1 MRFKEYLKKYLEKNH
16 LSYVTFG
23 VKAGINPSVLSKIV
37 SFSDPI
43 EDKSLIEKFSKM
55 LNKSPEELEKEFPDD
70 VFYSKT
76 KEEKEKDKEKENE
89 KEKAKTPDEFYDE
102 LNKMIHQ
109 VPVDKLYE
117 LEIFIKAFLKRLS

>member
-1 MRFKEYLKKYLEKNH
+1 MRFNEYLKKYLEKNH

-23 VKAGINPSVLSKIV
+23 VKAGINPSILSKIG
-37 SFSDPI
+37 SFSNPI
-43 EDKSLIEKFSKM
+43 EDKNIIEKFSKM
-55 LNKSPEELEKEFPDD
+55 FNKNPEELEKEFPDD
-70 VFYSKT
+70 IFYTKT
-76 KEEKEKDKEKENE
+76 KKEKEEEKEKE

>member
-76 KEEKEKDKEKENE
+76 KEEKEK
-89 KEKAKTPDEFYDE
+89 AKTPDEFYDE

>member
-1 MRFKEYLKKYLEKNH
+1 MRFNEYLKKYLEKNH

-23 VKAGINPSVLSKIV
+23 VKAGINPSILSKIG
-37 SFSDPI
+37 SFSNPI
-43 EDKSLIEKFSKM
+43 EDKNIIEKFSKM
-55 LNKSPEELEKEFPDD
+55 FNKNPEELEKEFPDD
-70 VFYSKT
+70 IFYTKT
-76 KEEKEKDKEKENE
+76 KKEKEEEKEKE

-109 VPVDKLYE
+109 VPVNKLYE

>member
-1 MRFKEYLKKYLEKNH
+1 MRFNEYLKKYLEKNH

-23 VKAGINPSVLSKIV
+23 VKAGINPSILSKIG
-37 SFSDPI
+37 SFSNPI
-43 EDKSLIEKFSKM
+43 EDKNIIEKFSKM
-55 LNKSPEELEKEFPDD
+55 FNKNPEELEKEFPDD
-70 VFYSKT
+70 IFYTKT
-76 KEEKEKDKEKENE
+76 K

>member
-1 MRFKEYLKKYLEKNH
+1 MRFNEYLKKYLEKNH

-23 VKAGINPSVLSKIV
+23 VKAGINPSILSKIG
-37 SFSDPI
+37 SFSNPI
-43 EDKSLIEKFSKM
+43 EDKNIIEKFSKM
-55 LNKSPEELEKEFPDD
+55 FNKSPEELEKEFPNDI
-70 VFYSKT
+70 FYTKT
-76 KEEKEKDKEKENE
+76 KKEKEEEKEKE